1 MPGTGRWDLSDGPDP
16 RVERV
21 DRRAILAGRRHRLV
35 FGDPCPVS
43 PGETLRLHPEVA
55 IRITQ
60 RRRKGEAWLVAFVLL
75 DHRSRLLHRDSSHGY
90 TSIPAL
96 ALVEEPEAPPSDYVE
111 RDRVSRG
118 VEQQDALLRAR
129 RRADEAHRFRAR
141 RIASA
146 APRARRAIVRQLRA
160 AEVAA

>member
-1 MPGTGRWDLSDGPDP
+1 MKGPDP
-16 RVERV
+16 RVLAV
-21 DRRAILAGRRHRLV
+21 DRRAILLGRRHRLV
-35 FGDPCPVS
+35 FDDPCPVTA
-43 PGETLRLHPEVA
+43 GETLRLHPEVA

-60 RRRKGEAWLVAFVLL
+60 RRRKGEEWIVGFVLL

-96 ALVEEPEAPPSDYVE
+96 ALVEEPEAPPADYVD
-111 RDRVSRG
+111 RDRVLRG

-129 RRADEAHRFRAR
+129 RRAEPFQR
-141 RIASA
+141 RRKMRLGA
-146 APRARRAIVRQLRA
+146 APARTRRAIVRQLRA